1 VFVFHAAL
9 PIDKKKF
16 KMPVY
21 PVFIGEVNDFF
32 LFFYLIGLAGSEI
45 HNFSSI

>member
-16 KMPVY
+16 KMTIY
-21 PVFIGEVNDFF
+21 PALIGKDNAFF
-32 LFFYLIGLAGSEI
+32 LFFYLIGLAKSEI
-45 HNFSSI
+45 HNFSSL